1 MELAKVTVRGQI
13 TIPIEIRKKLNI
25 KDGDKVVFL
34 EENGKIIMENSAMV
48 ALREVQDAFKG
59 EAERLGLKDEQDV
72 VNMVKEAR
80 KEMWR
85 KEMWK
90 ERHAN
95 HA

>member
-72 VNMVKEAR
+72 VNLVKEVR
-80 KEMWR
+80 KEMW
-85 KEMWK
+85 E

-95 HA
+95 HD